1 MNNVGDI
8 MAIMYPKVLV
18 EESILST
25 AEIFIYKKFKEKLND
40 NWIIIHSMNW
50 ISDGHIGQSQGEC
63 DFLIINK
70 EYGVIVLEVKGGKI
84 SASNGTWYSINSNNE
99 KNEIKDPEKEANN
112 SKFILLN
119 RFRKEKIRSYITC
132 ALCFPD
138 TDISKA
144 FLPTSISK
152 EIILDIN
159 SFEDIE
165 ANLIRIFKYRMKL
178 ESFSPYRIIESDF
191 NKILKITMPNVKGE
205 EVLGSKIQ
213 NINMKFLKLNEE
225 QDLCFSQL
233 EDNNIISING
243 HAGTGKTVLAM
254 NKAFKDSKNGKK
266 VLYICY
272 NELLKEKITKES
284 NNEFD
289 VFNIYGFAE
298 YYLKKYDKNS
308 YEKFQED
315 ADYDEMISTFL
326 KIVKHNKDIK
336 YDTVLVDEG
345 QDFRKEWIEAV
356 KCLINE
362 NSTLCIFYDEAQML
376 YEKFGLDDISYLK
389 IGVKYKLK
397 RNMRNTDEI
406 CLSSLKCIGLNR
418 NDVILSGVKG
428 DKPQVVY
435 MESNIQ
441 FEDKIKE
448 LITKFNND
456 KISEDN
462 ITFLI
467 MEAKKKIY
475 YKNKIKK
482 YTKSTVES
490 VRKFKGLEND
500 IIIIPDLKSNF
511 LTDKTIKKLLYVAMS
526 RARCKVIVM
535 IDLDDLSRK
544 QIADF
549 KKKVN
554 EVMDGE

>member
-1 MNNVGDI
+1 

-205 EVLGSKIQ
+205 EVLGPKIQ

>member
-1 MNNVGDI
+1 
-8 MAIMYPKVLV
+8 MAIMYPEILN
-18 EESILST
+18 EEDISSK
-25 AEIFIYKKFKEKLND
+25 AEIFMYKKFKEKLND
-40 NWIIIHSMNW
+40 NWIIVHSINW
-50 ISDGHIGQSQGEC
+50 INDGHIGQSQGEC

-70 EYGVIVLEVKGGKI
+70 EYGIIVLEVKGGKI
-84 SASNGTWYSINSNNE
+84 SATNGTWYSINNNNE

-119 RFRKEKIRSYITC
+119 RFRKEKVKSYITC

-152 EIILDIN
+152 DIILDIN
-159 SFEDIE
+159 SFENIE
-165 ANLIRIFKYRMKL
+165 ENLIKIFKYRMKL
-178 ESFSPYRIIESDF
+178 ENFKPYKIVESDF
-191 NKILKITMPNVKGE
+191 NKILKIVLANIKGNE
-205 EVLGSKIQ
+205 ALETKME

-233 EDNNIISING
+233 DDNNVISING
-243 HAGTGKTVLAM
+243 HAGTGKTVLAIH
-254 NKAFKDSKNGKK
+254 KAFKDSKNGKK

-272 NELLKEKITKES
+272 NELLKDKITKES

-315 ADYDEMISTFL
+315 ADYDEMISAFL
-326 KIVKHNKDIK
+326 KIVKYNKDIK

-406 CLSSLKCIGLNR
+406 CLSSLRCIGLNR

-435 MESNIQ
+435 MENSIQ
-441 FEDKIKE
+441 FEEKIKK
-448 LITKFNND
+448 LITEFRNN
-456 KISEDN
+456 KISDDN

-467 MEAKKKIY
+467 MEAKKKMN
-475 YKNKIKK
+475 YKKKIRK
-482 YTKSTVES
+482 YTNSTVES
-490 VRKFKGLEND
+490 VRKFKGLENN

-526 RARCKVIVM
+526 RARFKVIVM
-535 IDLDDLSRK
+535 IDLDNLSRK
-544 QIADF
+544 QIVDF

-554 EVMDGE
+554 EVMDAE